1 MFKILLQQRNC
12 PERHPRHCR
21 FWTSKSEG
29 CRRKEKCQYLHVIGK
44 RFSEEELTSRRKLST
59 VHEHEREEEESEGAT
74 VPCDERAMAYHDR
87 RDLNAHRQTQHG
99 QGFSSGD
106 QCNIFQDN
114 REAAQNHRGSSDGDE
129 EEIYVVTK
137 SNNGKVEF
145 ECKLCDKTFDTQKS
159 VKQHGTMKHGSFY

>member
-1 MFKILLQQRNC
+1 MNYPKTHIDAS
-12 PERHPRHCR
+12 HYHCEECELYNDE
-21 FWTSKSEG
+21 TSDD
-29 CRRKEKCQYLHVIGK
+29 C
-44 RFSEEELTSRRKLST
+44 
-59 VHEHEREEEESEGAT
+59 
-74 VPCDERAMAYHDR
+74 
-87 RDLNAHRQTQHG
+87 QHG